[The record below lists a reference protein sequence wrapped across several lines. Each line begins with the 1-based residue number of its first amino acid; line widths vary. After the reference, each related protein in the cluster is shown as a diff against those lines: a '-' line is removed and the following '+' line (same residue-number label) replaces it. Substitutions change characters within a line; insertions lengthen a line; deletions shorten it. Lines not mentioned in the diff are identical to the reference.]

1 MILSGSVAV
10 CSDTGGGKRGII
22 AMFDRPGELFGEVFL
37 FLKKGTYDH
46 YAQALS
52 SCTILEIPRNSLFPT
67 GSRANLSSPILSNM
81 LSIFAQ
87 KTYYLN
93 QRLNILSAGSLRK
106 KIARLFLKNCR
117 EGKVAL
123 SGNREELADFLNA
136 ARPSLSREL
145 MHMQEEGLI
154 RMEKKTVYIL
164 NREKMEE
171 ILED

>member
-1 MILSGSVAV
+1 
-10 CSDTGGGKRGII
+10 
-22 AMFDRPGELFGEVFL
+22 
-37 FLKKGTYDH
+37 
-46 YAQALS
+46 
-52 SCTILEIPRNSLFPT
+52 
-67 GSRANLSSPILSNM
+67 M

-106 KIARLFLKNCR
+106 KIARLFLKNCW

-123 SGNREELADFLNA
+123 SGNWEELADFLNA